1 MDGMVIGLY
10 LLATFIGGLVSGL
23 AGFAL
28 GLVVSGIWLHII
40 TPLQA
45 AILMAGYGIFTQGYG
60 IWKLRQ
66 ALSWRKAAPFI
77 VGSALGVPVGTTL
90 LTVINPA
97 HLRTVVGLLLVIY
110 SVYGLAKPVIK
121 PMQSGTPVNVGV
133 GFLNGLLG
141 GLTGLAGVV
150 VAVWCQLQGWPKDMQ
165 RTIIQPA
172 LFAAL
177 TMSTVALIVAVT
189 LLVTLLY
196 SPTVAEV
203 GTCRVTSIVHDAP
216 AARLPP
222 LNVKDVVP
230 LRVPP
235 HTAAGRP
242 VAVRSV
248 STVVKSSVNA
258 MAVAAKALVLLTV
271 NRSVTVPP
279 GTAGSFVNDL
289 VSESPATS
297 RSSLAA
303 LPVTV

>member
-1 MDGMVIGLY
+1 MDGMVLGLY
-10 LLATFIGGLVSGL
+10 LFATFIGGLVSGL

-28 GLVVSGIWLHII
+28 GLVVSGIWLHIL

-60 IWKLRQ
+60 IWKLRH

-77 VGSALGVPVGTTL
+77 VGSALGVPVGTML
-90 LTVINPA
+90 LTTINPTY
-97 HLRTVVGLLLVIY
+97 LRSGVGFLLAIY

-177 TMSTVALIVAVT
+177 TMSTMALIVAGGATAETAKLFVLGLPV
-189 LLVTLLY
+189 LLAGTWTGFRLY
-196 SPTVAEV
+196 
-203 GTCRVTSIVHDAP
+203 GRLNDA
-216 AARLPP
+216 AFRK
-222 LNVKDVVP
+222 VI
-230 LRVPP
+230 
-235 HTAAGRP
+235 
-242 VAVRSV
+242 
-248 STVVKSSVNA
+248 
-258 MAVAAKALVLLTV
+258 LVLL
-271 NRSVTVPP
+271 
-279 GTAGSFVNDL
+279 L
-289 VSESPATS
+289 VSGIV
-297 RSSLAA
+297 LIV
-303 LPVTV
+303 PVR

>member
-121 PMQSGTPVNVGV
+121 PMRSGTPVNVGV

-177 TMSTVALIVAVT
+177 TMSTVALIVAGALTAETAKLFVLGLPVLLAGT
-189 LLVTLLY
+189 WTGFRLYGRLNDAAFRKVILALLLV
-196 SPTVAEV
+196 SGVAL
-203 GTCRVTSIVHDAP
+203 IAP
-216 AARLPP
+216 MR
-222 LNVKDVVP
+222 
-230 LRVPP
+230 
-235 HTAAGRP
+235 
-242 VAVRSV
+242 
-248 STVVKSSVNA
+248 
-258 MAVAAKALVLLTV
+258 
-271 NRSVTVPP
+271 
-279 GTAGSFVNDL
+279 
-289 VSESPATS
+289 
-297 RSSLAA
+297 
-303 LPVTV
+303 

>member
-177 TMSTVALIVAVT
+177 TMSTVALIVAGALTAETAKLFVLGLPVLLAGT
-189 LLVTLLY
+189 WTGFRLYGRLNDAAFRKVILALLLV
-196 SPTVAEV
+196 SGVAL
-203 GTCRVTSIVHDAP
+203 IAP
-216 AARLPP
+216 MR
-222 LNVKDVVP
+222 
-230 LRVPP
+230 
-235 HTAAGRP
+235 
-242 VAVRSV
+242 
-248 STVVKSSVNA
+248 
-258 MAVAAKALVLLTV
+258 
-271 NRSVTVPP
+271 
-279 GTAGSFVNDL
+279 
-289 VSESPATS
+289 
-297 RSSLAA
+297 
-303 LPVTV
+303 